1 MRVCGC
7 ASHGERTALRGE
19 LAGARCVFPPLYGF
33 WGTER
38 EVVRLVQRFAGRAT
52 SPALLSFLF
61 VTCIYLVSAAQA
73 CYSVRMDV

>member
-1 MRVCGC
+1 MCRF
-7 ASHGERTALRGE
+7 ASHGELTALRGE

-52 SPALLSFLF
+52 SPVLLNFLF
-61 VTCIYLVSAAQA
+61 LTCIYLVSAAQA
-73 CYSVRMDV
+73 CYSVHMDV